1 MKKEKNIKKLL
12 KEKELDKEKL
22 LSLILEVGEEQAIA
36 KSVSLAKELDKE
48 SFMKLIDAFSCADE
62 NLRNSFF
69 REIILCPNIYFPY
82 KEIIINKINQNEYF
96 MKSEIFAAIEE
107 SRKKHWA
114 ILRSFEEEKF
124 SEDFFNNIIK
134 NHIDLIE
141 KYVRDYIDGNI
152 KQAEW
157 LFSYYGKE
165 NRFDEILLRLL
176 KEHSIIDTIEI
187 IENILKKDI
196 PKEKIKEL
204 KKIKYVIENQVKNKR
219 QNFLD
224 EAEIAKIYKAWMTPC
239 LSYDFTFIIIM
250 NYLPNTEQ
258 YIYFLILL
266 HNLRIKE
273 AFVNTVK
280 QEKQEILI
288 KKIERRFSGNHI
300 NIFEI
305 DPSFVLHFINLV
317 IKSHKKKNIAL
328 PEELEKYLP
337 ALLVK
342 YDKRGRNPLRNIYG
356 EDNLILYQY
365 YYNNLF
371 NDKLFLAWCMKPN
384 LIRSLRNRLL
394 YLNDKFAA
402 IKFTKEQLKE
412 KKRELIRA
420 FLNEYWTE
428 KRLRFLAFK
437 LLVNSYFYYKNGKDF
452 LSKICYDA
460 YKETLDRNLEPSK
473 KKFIVS
479 FFEFSYYV
487 IEDLENMKL
496 KKKRILTSEEV
507 KELIIFPED
516 KINNDI

>member
-1 MKKEKNIKKLL
+1 MKKEKDIKKLF

-69 REIILCPNIYFPY
+69 REIILCPDIYFPY

-176 KEHSIIDTIEI
+176 KEHSIIDTVEI
-187 IENILKKDI
+187 IEKILKKDV

-224 EAEIAKIYKAWMTPC
+224 EAEIAKIYKAWMIPYS
-239 LSYDFTFIIIM
+239 SYNKVFMIIM
-250 NYLPNTEQ
+250 NYLPKTDK

-266 HNLRIKE
+266 YDLRIKE
-273 AFVNTVK
+273 VYVNIVK
-280 QEKQEILI
+280 QEQQEMLI
-288 KKIERRFSGNHI
+288 KQIEKKLLNNHQI
-300 NIFEI
+300 IFEV
-305 DPSFVLHFINLV
+305 DPSFILHYVNLI
-317 IKSHKKKNIAL
+317 IKNNKKRNILL

-342 YDKRGRNPLRNIYG
+342 YDKRKRNPLRKIYG
-356 EDNLILYQY
+356 NDNLILYQD

-371 NDKLFLAWCMKPN
+371 SDKLFFGWCMKPN

-394 YLNDKFAA
+394 HLNDEFAV
-402 IKFTKEQLKE
+402 IKLTNEQLIKKKKE
-412 KKRELIRA
+412 LVRD

-428 KRLRFLAFK
+428 KRLKFLAFK

-460 YKETLDRNLEPSK
+460 YKETLDMNIEPSK

-479 FFEFSYYV
+479 FLEFSYYI
-487 IEDLENMKL
+487 IEDFENSKL
-496 KKKRILTSEEV
+496 NNKRILTPEES
-507 KELIIFPED
+507 KKLIIFPKD